1 MKEGNMIQKISQ
13 YAKFIVA
20 IVGSIATAGAG
31 FIPADW
37 GQWISFG
44 LAIVTA
50 AAVYRVPNRE
60 TAE

>member
-1 MKEGNMIQKISQ
+1 MIQKISQ

-20 IVGSIATAGAG
+20 IVGAVATAGAG